1 MSEMADMVMTVKHL
15 TMLLEEARKENQ
27 ELRNELQKC
36 HGLLW
41 LKETKKLSDQEIV
54 DLIRQ
59 MNDKASCVAIGDFYD
74 IG

>member
-1 MSEMADMVMTVKHL
+1 MSDMSDMVMTVKHL
-15 TMLLEEARKENQ
+15 TMLLEEAREENR

-41 LKETKKLSDQEIV
+41 LKETKKLSDQEVV

-59 MNDKASCVAIGDFYD
+59 MNEKASCTVVEPCTIG
-74 IG
+74 